1 MIPHGK
7 FREKVKDILP
17 LHITGWQRDLPL
29 FGKRNMNDIFLPF
42 FFRKKS
48 LRFTFHLVAQKE
60 KPVLVTVEAIN
71 IRSIVADG
79 IESAHDGTD
88 TGSGNIIYRNISLFQ
103 HLEHT
108 YFSRALGT
116 TSTQHEPHLFAWL
129 LGLQRSMC
137 KEAAE

>member
-7 FREKVKDILP
+7 LREKVKDILP
-17 LHITGWQRDLPL
+17 LHITGRQRDLPL
-29 FGKRNMNDIFLPF
+29 FRKRNMNDIFLPF

-60 KPVLVTVEAIN
+60 KPVLVTVEAVDIS
-71 IRSIVADG
+71 SIVADG

-129 LGLQRSMC
+129 LGL
-137 KEAAE
+137 

>member
-60 KPVLVTVEAIN
+60 KPVLVTVEAVD

-108 YFSRALGT
+108 YFSRTLGT
-116 TSTQHEPHLFAWL
+116 TSTQNEPHLLAWL

-137 KEAAE
+137 KETAE

>member
-7 FREKVKDILP
+7 FREKIQDVLP
-17 LHITGWQRDLPL
+17 LHITGWQRDLSL

-42 FFRKKS
+42 FFREES
-48 LRFTFHLVAQKE
+48 LRFAFHLVAQKE
-60 KPVLVTVEAIN
+60 KPVLVTVEAVDIS
-71 IRSIVADG
+71 SIVADG

-116 TSTQHEPHLFAWL
+116 TSTQHEPHLLAWL

>member
-17 LHITGWQRDLPL
+17 LHITGRQRNLPL
-29 FGKRNMNDIFLPF
+29 FGKRYMNDIFLPF

-60 KPVLVTVEAIN
+60 KPVLVTVEAID

-108 YFSRALGT
+108 YFSRTLGT
-116 TSTQHEPHLFAWL
+116 TSTQHEPHLLAWL
-129 LGLQRSMC
+129 LGLQRSMS

>member
-1 MIPHGK
+1 
-7 FREKVKDILP
+7 
-17 LHITGWQRDLPL
+17 
-29 FGKRNMNDIFLPF
+29 MNDIFLPF

-60 KPVLVTVEAIN
+60 KPVLVTVEAVDIS
-71 IRSIVADG
+71 SIVADG

-108 YFSRALGT
+108 YFSRTLGT
-116 TSTQHEPHLFAWL
+116 TSTQHEPHLLAWL
-129 LGLQRSMC
+129 LGL
-137 KEAAE
+137 